1 MPGYID
7 VSSQVNKP
15 AGSICTLC
23 NNSDPLGTGFY
34 PITPDINLVS
44 DYVMLYDISS
54 SINRTENAQMID
66 FVSSF
71 LDFIDIDNIKNQY
84 DLSKYSEN
92 LYVQLRVG

>member
-1 MPGYID
+1 
-7 VSSQVNKP
+7 
-15 AGSICTLC
+15 
-23 NNSDPLGTGFY
+23 
-34 PITPDINLVS
+34 
-44 DYVMLYDISS
+44 MLYDISS